1 MLKPLRIAA
10 VVPVYQ
16 EPLAIR
22 RLINEFMSHIFANSD
37 NVELFIF
44 EDGSTDSTK
53 EVLREFENQAIPRL
67 HISISGKRKG
77 YPTAARDA
85 ILSIDPS
92 IYTHILFLDGDGQY
106 YIEDVQK
113 FVSIAESGSNPDIIV
128 GQRRERAEPLYR
140 RILTRGLR
148 IIESALF
155 VPQIRDVTSALRLMK
170 TTIARDIAS
179 QVVYSGYNFWLE
191 FTARMSALDV
201 KVIEIPVGYKQ
212 REQGASHVYSPRK
225 MLKVVSNELCALIRV
240 FIAQRMTEALT
251 FAFVGASGAVVILL
265 LTWIFTEYAHLFYLL
280 SAALAIEISILW
292 AFVLNTTITF
302 RHSFKKRGDLLLSF
316 VNYQV
321 VALGGFTINVLLLY
335 ALTTFFGIFYF
346 VSEIVAIAVAFG
358 FNYLMSLRF
367 VWKHHVAS

>member
-106 YIEDVQK
+106 LH
-113 FVSIAESGSNPDIIV
+113 
-128 GQRRERAEPLYR
+128 RRRPKICKHR
-140 RILTRGLR
+140 RKR
-148 IIESALF
+148 I
-155 VPQIRDVTSALRLMK
+155 K
-170 TTIARDIAS
+170 
-179 QVVYSGYNFWLE
+179 
-191 FTARMSALDV
+191 
-201 KVIEIPVGYKQ
+201 
-212 REQGASHVYSPRK
+212 PRHY
-225 MLKVVSNELCALIRV
+225 CW
-240 FIAQRMTEALT
+240 T
-251 FAFVGASGAVVILL
+251 
-265 LTWIFTEYAHLFYLL
+265 
-280 SAALAIEISILW
+280 
-292 AFVLNTTITF
+292 
-302 RHSFKKRGDLLLSF
+302 KKGKS
-316 VNYQV
+316 
-321 VALGGFTINVLLLY
+321 
-335 ALTTFFGIFYF
+335 
-346 VSEIVAIAVAFG
+346 
-358 FNYLMSLRF
+358 
-367 VWKHHVAS
+367 